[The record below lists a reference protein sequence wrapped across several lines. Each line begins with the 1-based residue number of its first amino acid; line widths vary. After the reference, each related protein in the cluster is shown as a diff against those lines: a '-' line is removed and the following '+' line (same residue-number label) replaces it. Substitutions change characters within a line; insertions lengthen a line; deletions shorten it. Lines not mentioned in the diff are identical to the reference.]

1 MLLNLS
7 DVVLLQCV
15 VDVSVEHWL
24 HNVANGVVACNL
36 AVGKRPELE
45 VFSNHSNV
53 RVEALEM
60 RVVVNRLQEDGACV
74 GILGFDTFV

>member
-1 MLLNLS
+1 MLLYFSNI
-7 DVVLLQCV
+7 VLLQCV
-15 VDVSVEHWL
+15 VDVNVKPWL
-24 HNVANGVVACNL
+24 HNVANGVVACYL
-36 AVGKRPELE
+36 AVGKRPELK

-60 RVVVNRLQEDGACV
+60 LFVVNRLQKDCACV